1 MSTIIRPVRDILP
14 EDRSA
19 VERVVGQ
26 PLHEQDQLII
36 QLVPT
41 LPDWC
46 NVFAGLSEAEIDAIN
61 ASIVRSHTT
70 REVN

>member
-1 MSTIIRPVRDILP
+1 LPADRP
-14 EDRSA
+14 A

-26 PLHEQDQLII
+26 PLGEQDQLII

-46 NVFAGLSEAEIDAIN
+46 NVFAGMSNAEIDAID
-61 ASIVRSHTT
+61 AAIVRSQTIRTVLARWQHVIATG
-70 REVN
+70 